1 MEKMDNKSRQMPY
14 SETEEYLDNLVS
26 RVTDKAV
33 EAGKTQK
40 KSFRPLWIAASL
52 AAAAA
57 ILLFVLI
64 GRGVEKA
71 EGPIDK
77 YLASLSDEELLQLSS
92 YEIEEWEE
100 ADAYQIEY

>member
-1 MEKMDNKSRQMPY
+1 MKNMENKTRQMPY
-14 SETEEYLDNLVS
+14 SESEEYLDNLVS
-26 RVTDKAV
+26 RVTNKAV
-33 EAGKTQK
+33 EAVKTQK

-57 ILLFVLI
+57 VLLFIFI
-64 GRGVEKA
+64 GRGGENA

-77 YLASLSDEELLQLSS
+77 YLASLSDEELLQLTS
-92 YEIEEWEE
+92 YEIEEWED

>member
-1 MEKMDNKSRQMPY
+1 MMEKMDNKSRQMPY

-57 ILLFVLI
+57 ILLFVFI
-64 GRGVEKA
+64 GRGENT

-77 YLASLSDEELLQLSS
+77 YLASLSDEELLQLTS

>member
-1 MEKMDNKSRQMPY
+1 MENKSVQMPY
-14 SETEEYLDNLVS
+14 SEKEEYLDALVS
-26 RVTDKAV
+26 RVTEKAV
-33 EAGKTQK
+33 EEGRTPK
-40 KSFRPLWIAASL
+40 KSLRGPLWLAASV
-52 AAAAA
+52 AAAAV
-57 ILLFVLI
+57 LLFVFI
-64 GRGVEKA
+64 GRGGEDT

>member
-1 MEKMDNKSRQMPY
+1 MEKMDNKSKQMPY

-40 KSFRPLWIAASL
+40 KSFRQLWIAASL

-57 ILLFVLI
+57 VLLFVFI
-64 GRGVEKA
+64 VRGENT

-77 YLASLSDEELLQLSS
+77 YLASLSDEELLQLTS